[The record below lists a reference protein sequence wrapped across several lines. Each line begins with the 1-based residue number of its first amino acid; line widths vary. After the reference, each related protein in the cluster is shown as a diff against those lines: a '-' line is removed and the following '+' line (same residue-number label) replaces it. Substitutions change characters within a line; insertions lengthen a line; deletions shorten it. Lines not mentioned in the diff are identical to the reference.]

1 MTIEVKVPAAGESI
15 TSANVARW
23 HRKNGESVKAGDNLV
38 TLETDKVS
46 NELEAEADGVLQ
58 IVVGEGEE
66 VAIGTVIA
74 KIATD
79 GAASSTPKPQAAS
92 TPAPSTA
99 EKLKPAP
106 AASSS
111 GGAVELKVPA
121 AGESITSANVASWRR
136 KDGDIVSEGE
146 VLVTRFRP
154 SQLHQGWR
162 DVLHGGVQATVFD
175 DLMSNCMF
183 RIHNLSVVTAEL
195 TTRFRSPVPLDREL
209 EFRAW
214 RSGGR
219 SPLWELSAEC
229 RIQGE
234 TGGRPLSSAK
244 GRFMETPTHG
254 R

>member
-1 MTIEVKVPAAGESI
+1 MDSTTAFIDNDYCFACGALNPAGLQ
-15 TSANVARW
+15 
-23 HRKNGESVKAGDNLV
+23 LV
-38 TLETDKVS
+38 FE
-46 NELEAEADGVLQ
+46 
-58 IVVGEGEE
+58 
-66 VAIGTVIA
+66 
-74 KIATD
+74 
-79 GAASSTPKPQAAS
+79 
-92 TPAPSTA
+92 
-99 EKLKPAP
+99 
-106 AASSS
+106 
-111 GGAVELKVPA
+111 
-121 AGESITSANVASWRR
+121 R
-136 KDGDIVSEGE
+136 EGE